1 MSGGKDSAI
10 EVVSRVVAAAAPI
23 HLMWVTKKK
32 EKKTLIKTS
41 QVLLRKTLLSVE
53 S

>member
-10 EVVSRVVAAAAPI
+10 KVVSRVVAAAAPI
-23 HLMWVTKKK
+23 HLMWVTK
-32 EKKTLIKTS
+32 EKKNLIKTS

>member
-23 HLMWVTKKK
+23 HLMQMTKEEKNFTGPFK
-32 EKKTLIKTS
+32 EDTS
-41 QVLLRKTLLSVE
+41 QC
-53 S
+53 